1 MTCNV
6 KLIEKHKNDIEKAR
20 QLFGLF
26 IFDMLHKKRN
36 EPKSAAI
43 RVAANLSG
51 VEHWRLRDMARHI
64 SPMRRERQRHLR
76 NAHIIEMRCS
86 GYSVEQI
93 AEYHAINRS
102 TVHRILEKHLESA
115 RIIERLKS
123 RKIKTRISLTVENE
137 LSYFDFHPE
146 KKRIIYRCK

>member
-1 MTCNV
+1 MTCIPNIL
-6 KLIEKHKNDIEKAR
+6 KIYKDDIEKAR

-26 IFDMLHKKRN
+26 IFDMLRKKHN
-36 EPKSAAI
+36 ENKSTAI

-51 VEHWRLRDMARHI
+51 IEYWRLRDIACYK
-64 SPMRRERQRHLR
+64 SPLRRERQRQLR

-93 AEYHAINRS
+93 AEYHDINRS
-102 TVHRILEKHLESA
+102 TVHRIFEKHLESA

-123 RKIKTRISLTVENE
+123 RKIKTRIKLTVDNE
-137 LSYFDFHPE
+137 LSYFDFNPE
-146 KKRIIYRCK
+146 KKRIIYHCK